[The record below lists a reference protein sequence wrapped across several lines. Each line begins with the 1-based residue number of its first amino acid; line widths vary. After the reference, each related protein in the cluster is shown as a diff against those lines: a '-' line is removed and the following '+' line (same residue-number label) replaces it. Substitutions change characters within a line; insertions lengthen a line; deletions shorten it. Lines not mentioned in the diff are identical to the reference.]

1 MSELAHGLLL
11 QEQGRLEEAESC
23 FYGVLA
29 RDPDNDFVH
38 SRLALCQMRQ
48 EGKRKAA
55 LGSIETAIRLRADE
69 PFYHSLRSLILSDL
83 HRGKEALESAGRAL
97 AVEPDDALALAAKAA
112 AHCSLERW
120 SDAEEWCRR
129 ALAVDPDHGMAA
141 NLLAQTL
148 RLQGKSEMGAAAA
161 ARLLAADPEDSLAH
175 VNAGWSALQRRDRV
189 GAESHFREALRL
201 DPESDAAREGL
212 IESFRARSVFY
223 RAYLSYCFFMQRFTA
238 GRQWVILVAMLVG
251 YNVLRRSLQTIHPA
265 YAAIFALLWLALV
278 LWVWLAPGI
287 GNFLI
292 LLDRSARLALKK
304 GESRQGLAVGGG
316 LLLAILAGAT
326 GFLAGSLPALLG
338 GAGLVASTVPAA
350 LAFDNESRAGRAV
363 FGTITG
369 FIYLATIAVVAIEA
383 VRFPANGISALTP
396 LLGGLALL
404 GAIACTWLGNVRAL
418 RRGSE
423 G

>member
-23 FYGVLA
+23 FHGVLA
-29 RDPDNDFVH
+29 REPDNDFVH

-55 LGSIETAIRLRADE
+55 LASIETAIRLRADE

-83 HRGKEALESAGRAL
+83 HRGKEALESADRAL
-97 AVEPDDALALAAKAA
+97 AVEPDDAFALAAKAA
-112 AHCSLERW
+112 AYCSLDRW

-148 RLQGKSEMGAAAA
+148 RLQGKSDLGAEAA
-161 ARLLAADPEDSLAH
+161 ARLLEADPEDSLAH

-189 GAESHFREALRL
+189 RAETHFREALRL

-223 RAYLSYCFFMQRFTA
+223 RAYLSYCFFMQRFTS
-238 GRQWVILVAMLVG
+238 GRQWVIIVAMLVG

-265 YAAIFALLWLALV
+265 YAAIFALLWLGLV
-278 LWVWLAPGI
+278 LWIWLAPGI

-292 LLDRSARLALKK
+292 LLDRSARLALKR
-304 GESRQGLAVGGG
+304 GEWRQGLAVGGG
-316 LLLAILAGAT
+316 LLLGILVGVAG
-326 GFLAGSLPALLG
+326 FFAGSLPALLA
-338 GAGLVASTVPAA
+338 GAGLIASTVPAA
-350 LAFDNESRAGRAV
+350 LAFDNESRAGRIV
-363 FGTITG
+363 FGSITG
-369 FIYLATIAVVAIEA
+369 YIYLATVVVVGIEA
-383 VRFPANGISALTP
+383 FRVSAGGLSPLTP

-418 RRGSE
+418 RRGDE

>member
-11 QEQGRLEEAESC
+11 QEQGRLEAAEAC

-29 RDPDNDFVH
+29 SDPDNDFVH

-55 LGSIETAIRLRADE
+55 LASIETAIRIRADE
-69 PFYHSLRSLILSDL
+69 PFYHALRSLILSEL
-83 HRGKEALESAGRAL
+83 HRGKEALEAVDRAIAL
-97 AVEPDDALALAAKAA
+97 APDDAFALGAKAA
-112 AHCSLERW
+112 AWCSLERW
-120 SDAEEWCRR
+120 AEAEEWSRR
-129 ALAVDPDHGMAA
+129 ALAVDPDDALAA

-148 RLQGKSEMGAAAA
+148 RLQGKSQLGADAA
-161 ARLLAADPEDSLAH
+161 ARLLEADPEDSLAH
-175 VNAGWSALQRRDRV
+175 VNAGWSCLQRGDRV
-189 GAESHFREALRL
+189 QAETHFREALRL

-238 GRQWVILVAMLVG
+238 GRQWVIIVGMLVA
-251 YNVLRRSLQTIHPA
+251 YNVLRRTLQTIHPA

-304 GESRQGLAVGGG
+304 GEARQGLAVGGG
-316 LLLAILAGAT
+316 LALGLVCGVT
-326 GFLAGSLPALLG
+326 GFFTGYLPVLLG

-350 LAFDNESRAGRAV
+350 LTFDNESRAGRWV
-363 FGTITG
+363 FGSIAG
-369 FIYLATIAVVAIEA
+369 YIYLATLAVVGIEGL
-383 VRFPANGISALTP
+383 RFPEKGISAVTV
-396 LLGGLALL
+396 LLGGGVLL
-404 GAIACTWLGNVRAL
+404 GAIACTWLGNIRSL
-418 RRGSE
+418 RRGAE
-423 G
+423 